1 MAFFYFVF
9 GWLNISNID
18 NWSTNCRFTM
28 MYNWKANCILCN
40 TNGCAYFTNDY
51 EGSEVLLV
59 HSFTGIS
66 TCITSVTFIYYY
78 LMQAKWSCFHMK
90 RKRISYITS
99 IMKRKRIKWK
109 TINHMTYL
117 ANLACVY
124 VCSIHFR
131 FCSVAINRDKSTIV
145 CVITMILSIVE
156 INFLL

>member
-1 MAFFYFVF
+1 MPIAFYAILMDVF
-9 GWLNISNID
+9 
-18 NWSTNCRFTM
+18 
-28 MYNWKANCILCN
+28 ILLMIMK
-40 TNGCAYFTNDY
+40 
-51 EGSEVLLV
+51 VLQSFLFIL
-59 HSFTGIS
+59 FTGIS

-78 LMQAKWSCFHMK
+78 LMQAKCSCFYMK

-99 IMKRKRIKWK
+99 VMKRKRIKWK
-109 TINHMTYL
+109 IINHMASL
-117 ANLACVY
+117 ASLACVY